1 MASVFRRVKRLPM
14 PAGAKVVER
23 KGEMVAEWRDAA
35 GKRKTAPLSKDGS
48 GIRVES
54 ATYTVQFYDE
64 HGKAQRVASKCRDF
78 DAAVQLGKQL
88 ESRAM
93 QRREGLL
100 DPALER
106 HSKAAREP
114 IGGHIARHVQYLA
127 AAGNTPK
134 HVRSVERHLK
144 AVVALAGIERLPE
157 LKSAAVLS
165 AIASLRNPPPEG
177 EEQPRSASL
186 STLNSYLRSL
196 KGFSR
201 WLFRQRLTAE
211 DALLD
216 LGLFN
221 AATDRRHI
229 RREMAA
235 EEVQWLLDVTEQR
248 TLPEHGAP
256 GPTRAMC
263 YRVAGSTGF
272 RASELRSLTPESFD
286 LDSTPPTCTVEA
298 GYSKRRKRDV
308 QPLAP
313 AMVEPLREWLSGF
326 EPGSRVFEGIAR
338 DTARMLRS
346 DLAAARS
353 AWVKAGGSPEEQAR
367 REQADF
373 LSYRDGQGHVAD
385 FHSLRVLFISRVVAS
400 GASVKEAQTLARHS
414 TPVLTLNVYSRA
426 SLLDV
431 AGAVEGVGEML
442 TRQPSRPERQEMR
455 ATGTDGT
462 RGPAPESD
470 HCSDHCKPA
479 RKGSGWHSTASLRA
493 VGGPESEGSRNE
505 KTPAEAGKTGNP
517 QGSELRGSGRSRTD
531 DGGFAIRCLSHLATE
546 PRNRTAF
553 TLRQHGE
560 SGQPLRG
567 GPWMPVVPDEAVVQ
581 ACPLHRQTGG
591 RGLTPG
597 LTGPRFSSPAAGSAG
612 VSPREKVGFGGAS
625 RLPP

>member
-1 MASVFRRVKRLPM
+1 MASVFRRVKKLPM
-14 PAGAKVVER
+14 PSGAVVVER

-48 GIRVES
+48 GIRVEAS
-54 ATYTVQFYDE
+54 TYSVQFYDE
-64 HGKAQRVASKCRDF
+64 HGKAQRVATKCRDF
-78 DAAVQLGKQL
+78 DAAMQLGKQL

-106 HSKAAREP
+106 HAKAARQS
-114 IGGHIARHVQYLA
+114 IAEHAKAHVSYLA

-134 HVRSVERHLK
+134 HVQTVERHLT
-144 AVVALAGIERLPE
+144 AVLALAGIERLPE

-165 AIASLRNPPPEG
+165 AISSMRSPPPSG
-177 EEQPRSASL
+177 GKASRSASL
-186 STLNSYLRSL
+186 STCNSYLRSL

-229 RREMAA
+229 RREMSAD
-235 EEVQWLLDVTEQR
+235 EVQWLLEVTEQR

-256 GPTRAMC
+256 GPTRAMV

-286 LDSTPPTCTVEA
+286 LDAAPPTCTVEA

-308 QPLAP
+308 QPLPP
-313 AMVEPLREWLSGF
+313 AMVEPLRWWLQGF
-326 EPGSRVFEGIAR
+326 EPGSRVFDGIAG

-346 DLAAARS
+346 DLTAARS

-367 REQADF
+367 REETDF
-373 LSYRDGQGHVAD
+373 LAYRDRQGHVAD

-400 GASVKEAQTLARHS
+400 GASMKEAQTLARHS
-414 TPVLTLNVYSRA
+414 TPVLTMNVYSRA

-442 TRQPSRPERQEMR
+442 TRQPSRPEPREMR
-455 ATGTDGT
+455 ATGTDGG
-462 RGPAPESD
+462 REPAAKSD
-470 HCSDHCKPA
+470 HCSDHCQPA
-479 RKGSGWHSTASLRA
+479 RGGSDWHSAATLRV
-493 VGGPESEGSRNE
+493 VGSSEQRAPETQKPPRN
-505 KTPAEAGKTGNP
+505 PGKTGDRRG
-517 QGSELRGSGRSRTD
+517 QGERGSGRSRTD
-531 DGGFAIRCLSHLATE
+531 DGGFAIG
-546 PRNRTAF
+546 PRAAKAP
-553 TLRQHGE
+553 GE
-560 SGQPLRG
+560 TGLRG
-567 GPWMPVVPDEAVVQ
+567 EVTTTVTTAGPADSALSAVVE
-581 ACPLHRQTGG
+581 AW
-591 RGLTPG
+591 
-597 LTGPRFSSPAAGSAG
+597 SSLPPAVRAGILAM
-612 VSPREKVGFGGAS
+612 VEAS
-625 RLPP
+625 RGIGGEAS